1 MIQEAH
7 TLRLTERKSLQVTG
21 VTEVARFEETQVVL
35 QTQLGMLTVL
45 GEDLKL
51 RELSVEG
58 GHVAVE
64 GSISALIMEG
74 NPIISAAGAPAHA
87 AGQALPPAGI

>member
-7 TLRLTERKSLQVTG
+7 TLRLTERKTLQVTG

-45 GEDLKL
+45 GEELQLK
-51 RELSVEG
+51 ELSVEG
-58 GHVAVE
+58 GSVTIE
-64 GSISALIMEG
+64 GSVSALSYQE
-74 NPIISAAGAPAHA
+74 PKAG
-87 AGQALPPAGI
+87 GWLRRVLG